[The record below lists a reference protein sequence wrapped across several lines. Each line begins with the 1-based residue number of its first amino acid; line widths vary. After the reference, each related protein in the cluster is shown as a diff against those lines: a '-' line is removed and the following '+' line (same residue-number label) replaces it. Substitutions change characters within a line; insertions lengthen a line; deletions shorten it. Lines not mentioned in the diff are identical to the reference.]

1 MSAGDVV
8 VANAPFVTTLR
19 SRPGTIRMGG
29 SDTEAITVR
38 VEMPEVWDVVRVET
52 SPDESVAT
60 LKAAALAEL
69 YPRARFPED
78 FVIKLRG
85 IEVTNENLSVA
96 QVGALN
102 GSIFL
107 VTYRRRRPVR

>member
-1 MSAGDVV
+1 MSTGQV
-8 VANAPFVTTLR
+8 VATPAPFVTTLR
-19 SRPGTIRMGG
+19 SRPGTIRLG
-29 SDTEAITVR
+29 SSDGDVITVR
-38 VEMPEVWDVVRVET
+38 VEMPEVWDVVRIET
-52 SPDESVAT
+52 AADETVAT